1 MHTEPASRLR
11 VLFDVQHPAQV
22 HLFRHAIEEL
32 QAAGHETMVLSR
44 DKEMTLDLLDAY
56 GIEHRSLSRRRGGL
70 PAAVF
75 ELGVRE
81 LRTIQAA
88 REFAPDV
95 IVGRVSPSATH
106 AASLLGARSVVVTDT
121 DIDGTVLGRAFH
133 AITLPFADVVCRP
146 PDLELPTADANQ
158 RDLGKQ
164 ELAYL
169 HPDRFT
175 PEPAALERHG
185 VDPDEPYAVVR
196 LAGWDAYH
204 DVGHEGISETVL
216 RKLVAMLSGRGRV
229 FLSTERDGP
238 VDLDTEPFPVP
249 IHLVH
254 DLLYHADLYVGDSG
268 TMSTEA
274 AMLGT
279 PSVRLNSVD
288 GEDDEGIFRSLE
300 ADYGL
305 LFSFSDGEAALRK
318 ARDLWDGESTAATWE
333 RRRAS
338 LLADAPDVT
347 DELLAIIRET
357 ATRRTASSAAP
368 AATN

>member
-1 MHTEPASRLR
+1 MHTESASRLR

-32 QAAGHETMVLSR
+32 QAAGHETMVISR

-56 GIEHRSLSRRRGGL
+56 GIEHQSLSRRRGGL
-70 PAAVF
+70 PAAVL
-75 ELGVRE
+75 ELSVRE
-81 LRTIQAA
+81 LRTIRAA
-88 REFAPDV
+88 RKFAPDV

-146 PDLELPTADANQ
+146 PDLDLPTAEAKQ

-175 PEPAALERHG
+175 PDRGALERYG
-185 VDPDEPYAVVR
+185 VDPDERYAVVR

-216 RKLVAMLSGRGRV
+216 RRLVAMLSEDGRV
-229 FLSTERDGP
+229 FLSTERTGP
-238 VDLDTEPFPVP
+238 TDLDVEQFPVP

-288 GEDDEGIFRSLE
+288 GEEDEGIFRTLE
-300 ADYGL
+300 DDYGL
-305 LFSFSDGEAALRK
+305 LFSFSDGEQALRK
-318 ARDLWDGESTAATWE
+318 AQDLWEDDSATDTFE
-333 RRRAS
+333 RRRAD

-357 ATRRTASSAAP
+357 ATQRSASAAAP
-368 AATN
+368 APTN